1 MMWLLRGAIVALML
15 PAGGLATL
23 YLWLATRRTLRTE
36 ARRQGARAGV
46 LLP

>member
-1 MMWLLRGAIVALML
+1 MRLLRGAIVALML

-23 YLWLATRRTLRTE
+23 YLWIAERRTLRAE
-36 ARRQGARAGV
+36 ARRQGDRAGT